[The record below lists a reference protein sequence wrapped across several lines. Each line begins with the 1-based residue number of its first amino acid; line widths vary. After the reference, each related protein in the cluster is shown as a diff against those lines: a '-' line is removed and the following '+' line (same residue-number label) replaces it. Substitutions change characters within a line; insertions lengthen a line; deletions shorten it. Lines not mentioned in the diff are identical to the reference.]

1 MGQFHEGSI
10 GTVAHPHV
18 IGMDHQLNHH
28 SNPTSRTICPV
39 TLSHFPP
46 TADPAE
52 VSDHLRRFGYAIVDD
67 VADAAA
73 MDRLEAEALPY
84 VEASDAGRDE
94 YDGRFTRRTGALVAR
109 CPTARQL
116 VMDPFVVDTV
126 SNFLGHVSAVQL
138 HLTQIISVEPG
149 ETRQKLHRDE
159 MAFDFFPFDA
169 DYHVQCNTMWAL
181 TDFTADNGATH
192 ILASTSGIGDDEAIR
207 MPDAQAEMRRGS
219 VLFYEGKV
227 LHGAGAN
234 TSSRVRRG
242 VNITYAVGWVR
253 QEENQYLACPPDI
266 ARTLDDDLL
275 RMMGYTQG
283 AFALG
288 YVGDQT
294 DPLAALRG
302 GTAKAKTIGTVA
314 EFNESAR
321 EFVTDIDDLGH

>member
-1 MGQFHEGSI
+1 MALGH
-10 GTVAHPHV
+10 
-18 IGMDHQLNHH
+18 L
-28 SNPTSRTICPV
+28 
-39 TLSHFPP
+39 PP

-52 VSDHLRRFGYAIVDD
+52 ISNHLRRFGYAIVDD
-67 VADAAA
+67 VADDAA
-73 MDRLEAEALPY
+73 MDQLEKEAMPY
-84 VEASDAGRDE
+84 IEASDAGRDE
-94 YDGRFTRRTGALVAR
+94 YDGRHTRRTGALIAR
-109 CPTARQL
+109 CPAVRPL
-116 VMDPFVVDTV
+116 IMDPLVVSVMSD
-126 SNFLGHVSAVQL
+126 FLGHVSAVQL

-159 MAFDFFPFDA
+159 MAFDFFPFGA

-192 ILASTSGIGDDEAIR
+192 ILAGTSGLDDEAFQV
-207 MPDAQAEMRRGS
+207 PDAQAEMRRGS
-219 VLFYEGKV
+219 VLFYDGKV

-234 TSSRVRRG
+234 TSGGARRG

-253 QEENQYLACPPDI
+253 QEENQYLACPPET

-302 GTAKAKTIGTVA
+302 GTAKAKTIGAVA
-314 EFNESAR
+314 EVNEDAR
-321 EFVTDIDDLGH
+321 QFVTDIDDLEDSPSGG